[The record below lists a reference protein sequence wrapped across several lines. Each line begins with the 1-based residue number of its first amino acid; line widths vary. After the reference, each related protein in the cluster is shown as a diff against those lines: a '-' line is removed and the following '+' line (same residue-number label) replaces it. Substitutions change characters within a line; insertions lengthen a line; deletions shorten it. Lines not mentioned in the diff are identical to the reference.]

1 MILITRGAWRAGP
14 LRPDSTSWPFDWV
27 ADITTTDP
35 VCRRHQYVGRFVQAG
50 GRPIGEAQ
58 ANLSAVA
65 LIPEMV
71 RLLQAVAGVIAMSDP
86 DDEAFADSAA
96 DCLEALLKHTDALP
110 SVLRALGEGAGR

>member
-1 MILITRGAWRAGP
+1 MTMITRGAWHAGP
-14 LRPDSTSWPFDWV
+14 LRPGSASWPFDWV

-71 RLLQAVAGVIAMSDP
+71 RLLQGVAGVIAMSDP

-96 DCLEALLKHTDALP
+96 DCLEALLKHTDALQ
-110 SVLRALGEGAGR
+110 SVLQTLGEGAGR

>member
-1 MILITRGAWRAGP
+1 MTPITRGEWRAGP
-14 LRPDSTSWPFDWV
+14 LRPGSASWPFDWE

-58 ANLSAVA
+58 ANLSAIA
-65 LIPEMV
+65 LIPEMI
-71 RLLQAVAGVIAMSDP
+71 RLMQAVAGVLAMSDP

-96 DCLEALLKHTDALP
+96 DCLEALLAHGNALQ
-110 SVLRALGEGAGR
+110 SVLQALGEGAGR